1 MKSRWKTRRKHDE
14 KLDENAIKIRWKQY
28 RVVPLHKKRAVSWTM
43 TQSQCLTMMWHS
55 RWVEFTGKITK
66 SEKKNFGTT
75 SGYAL
80 FICCK
85 DLQQMSG
92 YKAFF
97 KIKMLHEQIKMNE
110 APSCWCG
117 ARRNFNFP
125 QINWNDEKSAENSN
139 CLGWPMTKMGHK
151 RTKIEP

>member
-1 MKSRWKTRRKHDE
+1 MKIQQKFDE
-14 KLDENAIKIRWKQY
+14 HKMS
-28 RVVPLHKKRAVSWTM
+28 VVPLHKRAVSWSM

-55 RWVEFTGKITK
+55 WQCWVYRKIDK
-66 SEKKNFGTT
+66 KWEKENFGTT

-85 DLQQMSG
+85 DLQQITG
-92 YKAFF
+92 YKAFL
-97 KIKMLHEQIKMNE
+97 KIKMLHEQIKMNK